1 MNSGVYVLLSALII
15 RSHSFNLRENLI
27 ISELSYATITM
38 TTIIKYK
45 MIIKLTIKMMAMM
58 ITLLLKMV
66 VTMAMVSCNFETSGL
81 WYLFEV
87 SDVFP
92 FRMKRFQNRWLCLT
106 QFSEVNIHRIYLE
119 QGRPICMAGCSLNA
133 C

>member
-1 MNSGVYVLLSALII
+1 VNSGVYVFLSALII

-27 ISELSYATITM
+27 ISELSYATITI

-45 MIIKLTIKMMAMM
+45 MIIKLTMKMMAMM

-87 SDVFP
+87 SDVFS
-92 FRMKRFQNRWLCLT
+92 FQDET
-106 QFSEVNIHRIYLE
+106 ISKS
-119 QGRPICMAGCSLNA
+119 MAMFDTVL
-133 C
+133 